1 MRADSV
7 EFAHNSERQFAKLL
21 DFYGM
26 DWEYETTSFGIVF
39 DDAGQA
45 VRHFTPDFYLPEQQQ
60 YIEITTMNQK
70 LVTKKNRKVRLLAL
84 HHPDVKCK
92 ILYQRDYLHLVIK
105 YGLEDPDQNDELV
118 PPTRMPGAPQVVR
131 LGEDGGLELPA

>member
-1 MRADSV
+1 
-7 EFAHNSERQFAKLL
+7 
-21 DFYGM
+21 M

-39 DDAGQA
+39 GEAGQA

-131 LGEDGGLELPA
+131 LGEDGRLELPA

>member
-1 MRADSV
+1 MV

-26 DWEYETTSFGIVF
+26 DWEYEPTSFDIVF
-39 DDAGQA
+39 DEKGAA

-84 HHPDVKCK
+84 HHPEVKCK

-118 PPTRMPGAPQVVR
+118 PPSRIPGAPQVVR
-131 LGEDGGLELPA
+131 LGEDAGWELLA